1 MKDLA
6 ELENEFESKG
16 NIDHND
22 IINVTL
28 AKKQPNLKRFNIQ
41 VIKAAILLMI
51 ITIVMIFF
59 FGYAEDPD
67 FQKGHLQFS
76 QINLTEKQ
84 TTTVITTT
92 GGKCCLQIICFLSS
106 N

>member
-6 ELENEFESKG
+6 ELENELKSKG
-16 NIDHND
+16 NIDQDD
-22 IINVTL
+22 IINVAL
-28 AKKQPNLKRFNIQ
+28 AKNQQNLDRFNIR
-41 VIKAAILLMI
+41 IIRATILLII
-51 ITIVMIFF
+51 ITIVMILF

-92 GGKCCLQIICFLSS
+92 GGKCCLQIMFSFLLK
-106 N
+106 